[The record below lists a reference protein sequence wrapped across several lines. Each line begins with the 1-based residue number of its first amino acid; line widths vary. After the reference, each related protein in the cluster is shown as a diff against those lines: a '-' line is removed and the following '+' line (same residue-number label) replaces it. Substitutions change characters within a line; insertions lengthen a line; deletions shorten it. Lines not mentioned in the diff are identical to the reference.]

1 VTTPVLATQEQRIA
15 GTQEGPKVVAL
26 GGGHGLAITL
36 KAVQTYTSQIT
47 AIVAVADDGGSSGRL
62 TSGLGIPPPGDIR
75 RCLLALTP
83 DVSLWSELF
92 AYRFSGGDIED
103 HSLGNLLLAAL
114 NDITGDFAAAVDAA
128 GRILKTVGRVMPAA
142 TEAAELRAVAGGREI
157 VGQAEITK
165 TPGIEA
171 MSLGPEGLTANSEA
185 LAAISEADQLILGPG
200 SLFTS
205 LMAVLLVPGIAE
217 AWQNS
222 RAQRIFVL
230 NLIDQLGETSGM
242 SGADH
247 LRELA
252 SLGGIGGPGVVIA
265 HEGQI
270 ATPAGH
276 TVLTVDPYT
285 ALAWGWDVLTADV
298 VNRGADWP
306 EHDPIHLGK
315 MLSDGYDGRGKTIT

>member
-1 VTTPVLATQEQRIA
+1 MTTPVLATQEQGIA
-15 GTQEGPKVVAL
+15 GTKQGPKVVAL

-36 KAVQTYTSQIT
+36 KAVQTYASQIT
-47 AIVAVADDGGSSGRL
+47 AVVAVADDGGSSGRL

-83 DVSLWSELF
+83 DISLWSQLF

-128 GRILKTVGRVMPAA
+128 GHILKTVGRVVPAA
-142 TEAAELRAVAGGREI
+142 TEAAELRAVAGGKQV

-165 TPGIEA
+165 TTGIEA
-171 MSLGPEGLTANSEA
+171 MSLGPEGLTANPAA
-185 LAAISEADQLILGPG
+185 LVAISDADQLILGPG

-205 LMAVLLVPGIAE
+205 LMAVLLIPGIAE

-222 RAQRIFVL
+222 RAQRFFVL
-230 NLIDQLGETSGM
+230 NLIDQEGETLGLSG
-242 SGADH
+242 SEH
-247 LRELA
+247 LRVLA

-265 HEGQI
+265 HDGPI
-270 ATPAGH
+270 AAPVGH
-276 TVLTVDPYT
+276 SPVSVDPDA
-285 ALAWGWDVLTADV
+285 ALAWGWDVATESLVNDLTE
-298 VNRGADWP
+298 WP
-306 EHDPIHLGK
+306 EHDPASLGRV
-315 MLSDGYDGRGKTIT
+315 LSRSVS